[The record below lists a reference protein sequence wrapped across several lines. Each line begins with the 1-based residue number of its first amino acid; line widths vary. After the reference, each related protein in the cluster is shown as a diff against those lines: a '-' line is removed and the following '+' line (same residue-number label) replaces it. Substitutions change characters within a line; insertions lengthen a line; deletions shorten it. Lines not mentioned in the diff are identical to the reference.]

1 MATTQ
6 EYAQLSLYVYNI
18 GEGGNPLNRPDLP
31 QGWTRL
37 EYHPDN
43 LLGLS
48 YGVFQRSGT
57 NEIVLAYT
65 GSNETLTVDYAF
77 TNLPAG
83 LGLPS
88 AQIPAAA
95 LIYQQVKEKYG
106 SNITLSARVRQFSH
120 PCHPNPQ

>member
-6 EYAQLSLYVYNI
+6 EYAQLSLYVYDTKKDF
-18 GEGGNPLNRPDLP
+18 NRPILP
-31 QGWTRL
+31 HGWSQL

-57 NEIVLAYT
+57 NEIVLVYT

-83 LGLPS
+83 LGFPS

-106 SNITLSARVRQFSH
+106 SNITLSGADSGGGL
-120 PCHPNPQ
+120 P